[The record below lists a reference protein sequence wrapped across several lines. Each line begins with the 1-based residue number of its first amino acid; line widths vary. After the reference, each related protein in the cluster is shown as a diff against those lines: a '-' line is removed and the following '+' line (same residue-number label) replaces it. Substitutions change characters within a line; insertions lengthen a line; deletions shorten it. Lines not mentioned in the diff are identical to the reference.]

1 LFDWKLTNGNNPPFP
16 LDLTMRIAPLNTG
29 PARLAMAGM
38 RKGLL
43 GGLLL
48 MGSVQSLAWGKGT
61 QNSSRHGPQGW
72 DRDFVFRDRVW
83 DANLS
88 TVRLHTETDPFGSP
102 VWELG
107 SSNPPLMLRF
117 DDLAGGYQP
126 YTVKL
131 IPCRKDWTPSDL
143 FENQALEGI
152 GQELMQQHRPSF
164 NTLEQYTHYSHPL
177 PSDVLRPKVSG
188 NFAVVV
194 YKDQDMT
201 EMVLCRRMLVVENKV
216 SLSALVRRAYDAS
229 QQESHQQVDLELG
242 LNRILINQPA
252 SDLSLQVLQNSD
264 WNTLRPGPPMPTLMG
279 PQQWTYRACPELS
292 FPGNNEYRAVDL
304 RTVRAPGRGI
314 DRITRTVDG
323 YMAWVNQDQIRATKA
338 HLSQRDLNGR
348 SLVQNF
354 EQRVP
359 HTESEYVWTTFSLE
373 PSLTQDHTMIYLQGD
388 FGQTACH
395 ESMAM
400 EWQAESNL
408 WVKSLYLKQ
417 GFYDYRY
424 LSGPEPCSPV
434 MLEGSYADTE
444 NDYEVLVYYHPP
456 AGMAYDR
463 LVGYTKINS
472 MGQKSR

>member
-1 LFDWKLTNGNNPPFP
+1 MPHFYIVLNMFHRPGPIRLSLT
-16 LDLTMRIAPLNTG
+16 LVLS
-29 PARLAMAGM
+29 
-38 RKGLL
+38 
-43 GGLLL
+43 L
-48 MGSVQSLAWGKGT
+48 MVGSHSLSVFGKGIT
-61 QNSSRHGPQGW
+61 VANDP
-72 DRDFVFRDRVW
+72 DPVYTDAVW
-83 DANLS
+83 DTEVHS
-88 TVRLHTETDPFGSP
+88 VRLHTDSDPFGSP

-107 SSNPPLMLRF
+107 SSNPALTLRF
-117 DDLAGGYQP
+117 DDLNGGYKP
-126 YTVKL
+126 YTVRL
-131 IPCRKDWTPSDL
+131 IHCRRDWTASDL
-143 FENQALEGI
+143 FEAQALEGL
-152 GQELMQQHRPSF
+152 GQEPIRQHRFSF
-164 NTLEQYTHYSHPL
+164 NTLQNYTHYSHPL

-194 YKDQDMT
+194 YSDQDMT
-201 EMVLCRRMLVVENKV
+201 EMVLCRRLLVVENRV
-216 SLSALVRRAYDAS
+216 SLSALVRRAYNAS
-229 QQESHQQVDLELG
+229 QQESHQHLDLELG

-252 SDLSLQVLQNSD
+252 SDLSLQVLQNGD
-264 WNTLRPGPPMPTLMG
+264 WNTLRPGPVLPTLMG
-279 PQQWTYRACPELS
+279 PQQWSYRACPELS

-314 DRITRTVDG
+314 ARIVRNVEG
-323 YMAWVNQDQIRATKA
+323 YLAWVDQDRLQPTRS

-373 PSLTQDHTMIYLQGD
+373 PSLTQDRNAIFLQGD

-400 EWQAESNL
+400 EWQPESNL

-424 LSGPEPCSPV
+424 TTGPEPCQAQS
-434 MLEGSYADTE
+434 LEGSHADTE
-444 NDYEVLVYYHPP
+444 NDYEILVYYHPP

-472 MGQKSR
+472 MGQRGR